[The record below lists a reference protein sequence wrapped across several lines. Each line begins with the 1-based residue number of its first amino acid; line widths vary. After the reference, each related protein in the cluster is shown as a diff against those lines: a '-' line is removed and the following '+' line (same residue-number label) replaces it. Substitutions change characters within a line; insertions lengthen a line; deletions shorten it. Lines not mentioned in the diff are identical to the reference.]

1 MLLSLATAI
10 NTDKT
15 EYVPRELKLNYTT
28 QTQLGLIGTEDLS
41 CPGPW
46 SQCHSLCC
54 GLSCAM
60 SDGDN
65 VWSIMRI
72 AT

>member
-46 SQCHSLCC
+46 SQCQQCHSLTVVDSAVRCLM
-54 GLSCAM
+54 GTM
-60 SDGDN
+60 FGQ
-65 VWSIMRI
+65 
-72 AT
+72 